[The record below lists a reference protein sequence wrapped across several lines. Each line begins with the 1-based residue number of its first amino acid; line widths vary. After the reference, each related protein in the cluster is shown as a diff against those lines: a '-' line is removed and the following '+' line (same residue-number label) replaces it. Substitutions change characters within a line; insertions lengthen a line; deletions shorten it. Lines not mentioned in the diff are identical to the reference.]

1 MINWN
6 PVQVLGEVPVEA
18 DGSAQFRVPV
28 DLPVYFQLLDEN
40 HMELR
45 RMRSFISFQPG
56 EVRGCVGC
64 HETREEAGATPNVS
78 TAMAREP
85 SIPVP
90 PPWGDRPISFL
101 RDVQPVF
108 DKHCVECHSGLKPKA
123 GFDFSGGLTARY
135 NRAYDTIYANRLV
148 AWSNVGEDARITMPL
163 AFGSHKSKLTE
174 PFLKRLRSNPPKIT
188 QEEWL
193 RVVTWIDAN
202 APYHDGFINKRLAQ
216 MPYDLPNDG
225 PLLQEITAVH
235 AKRCA
240 GCHDA
245 AAVSRLDW
253 IDLARPG
260 QSRFLAAPLSKS
272 ASGLGKC
279 AKAVYRDQSD
289 PDYRN
294 LRQLVESAV
303 KKAWQFP
310 RRDVKSLVAVPD
322 KSRNTP
328 QPLSSTSPPIR

>member
-1 MINWN
+1 
-6 PVQVLGEVPVEA
+6 
-18 DGSAQFRVPV
+18 
-28 DLPVYFQLLDEN
+28 
-40 HMELR
+40 
-45 RMRSFISFQPG
+45 
-56 EVRGCVGC
+56 
-64 HETREEAGATPNVS
+64 
-78 TAMAREP
+78 
-85 SIPVP
+85 
-90 PPWGDRPISFL
+90 
-101 RDVQPVF
+101 
-108 DKHCVECHSGLKPKA
+108 
-123 GFDFSGGLTARY
+123 
-135 NRAYDTIYANRLV
+135 
-148 AWSNVGEDARITMPL
+148 VGEDARITMPL